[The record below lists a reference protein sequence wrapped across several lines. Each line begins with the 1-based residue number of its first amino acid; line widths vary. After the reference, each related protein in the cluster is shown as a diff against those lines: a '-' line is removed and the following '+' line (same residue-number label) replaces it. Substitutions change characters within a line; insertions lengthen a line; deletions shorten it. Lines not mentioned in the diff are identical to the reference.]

1 MKLGKV
7 LTEILIVTAYLFWI
21 LPSLGTK
28 WWVYLLI
35 YLTYIIIKL
44 PKLNFSFRKK
54 EEIDVIRNPLME
66 IQEALDEL
74 MGGKEE

>member
-1 MKLGKV
+1 LKLGKV

-35 YLTYIIIKL
+35 CLTYIIIKL
-44 PKLNFSFRKK
+44 PKLNLPFRKK